1 MDQVELLQTALV
13 LLAIGASFLIS
24 ASVGL
29 GGSLLM
35 VPTLV
40 LALGAHEGV
49 ALAALLLGC
58 NNILKVAAYRKTIPW
73 RSVFLVVALLSV
85 GAMVGAVAL
94 VHAPEPVI
102 VVVVLA
108 MFLATLAIERF
119 GWEMGRLAF
128 GPVLAFASG
137 AMSGFSGTSGP
148 LKGAAIRNLGLDR
161 GHFVGA
167 ASIASLAGDLTKT
180 AVYAQ
185 AQLLGPNALIIAA
198 AVIPLMVLGTL
209 TGFRLNRRV
218 GERGFTLL
226 FWSVMA
232 GYSARLVFGVM

>member
-1 MDQVELLQTALV
+1 MTLV
-13 LLAIGASFLIS
+13 LLAVGASFLVS

-40 LALGAHEGV
+40 LALGAREGV
-49 ALAALLLGC
+49 ALAALLLAC
-58 NNILKVAAYRKTIPW
+58 NNILKVVAYRKSIPW
-73 RSVFLVVALLSV
+73 RSAFVVVALLSV
-85 GAMVGAVAL
+85 GTLVGALAL

-102 VVVVLA
+102 VVAVIGT
-108 MFLATLAIERF
+108 FLATLAIERF
-119 GWEMGRLAF
+119 GWDMGRLTF
-128 GPVLAFASG
+128 GRVLAFASG
-137 AMSGFSGTSGP
+137 ATSGFSGTSGP
-148 LKGAAIRNLGLDR
+148 LKGMAIRNLGLDR
-161 GHFVGA
+161 RHFVGA

-198 AVIPLMVLGTL
+198 AVIPLMVLATL

-218 GERGFTLL
+218 GERGFALL
-226 FWSVMA
+226 FWGVMA
-232 GYSARLVFGVM
+232 GYSVRLIFGVV

>member
-1 MDQVELLQTALV
+1 MDQVDLLQTTLV
-13 LLAIGASFLIS
+13 LLAVGASFLVS

-40 LALGAHEGV
+40 LALGAREGV

-58 NNILKVAAYRKTIPW
+58 NNILKVAAYRNSIPW
-73 RSVFLVVALLSV
+73 RSAFLVVALLSI
-85 GAMVGAVAL
+85 GALVGAVAL

-102 VVVVLA
+102 VAAVLA
-108 MFLATLAIERF
+108 TFLATLAIERF
-119 GWEMGRLAF
+119 GWKMGKLAF
-128 GPVLAFASG
+128 GPALAFASG
-137 AMSGFSGTSGP
+137 ATSGFSGTSGP

-161 GHFVGA
+161 RHFVGA
-167 ASIASLAGDLTKT
+167 ASVASLAGDLTKT
-180 AVYAQ
+180 SVYLQ
-185 AQLLGPNALIIAA
+185 AELLGPNALIIAA

-209 TGFRLNRRV
+209 TGYRLNRRV
-218 GERGFTLL
+218 GERTFALL

-232 GYSARLVFGVM
+232 GYSARLIFGVV